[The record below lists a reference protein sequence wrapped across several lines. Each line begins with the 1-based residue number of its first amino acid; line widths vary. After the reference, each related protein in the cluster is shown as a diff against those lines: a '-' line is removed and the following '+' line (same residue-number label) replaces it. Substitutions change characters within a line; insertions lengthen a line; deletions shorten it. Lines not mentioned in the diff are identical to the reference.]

1 MPISIQKQ
9 LHQEGRFPYYRLG
22 GRNKWRT
29 GAPSDGSG
37 WRPSMVPKMGSS
49 GSLAAADGLSHPL
62 MLLRDEG
69 IYLII
74 FYGRTSLDG

>member
-1 MPISIQKQ
+1 
-9 LHQEGRFPYYRLG
+9 
-22 GRNKWRT
+22 
-29 GAPSDGSG
+29 
-37 WRPSMVPKMGSS
+37 MVPKMGSS